1 MHFEELISHPYLH
14 PLVNKFPKIELKM
27 NIIYFVWRGYIGM
40 GLRCLRSFRFLP
52 ITYTHKPQTN
62 TP

>member
-40 GLRCLRSFRFLP
+40 GLRCLRSFFIYSNLLIP
-52 ITYTHKPQTN
+52 S
-62 TP
+62 